1 MKRLALAISVLAV
14 SATGALANPVYNWT
28 GFYLGGNLGYS
39 WGRSAST
46 LWLTDAGTTVSSANT
61 RNDMNG
67 VIGGGQLGYNWQ
79 FDNKWVFGLEADF
92 QGSDQKGGAGAA
104 CAGGAL
110 TSVATLNSTCS
121 TGHIGDT
128 TPFNVAAFPVT
139 SDISQ
144 KLNWFGTVRGRIGP
158 TVTPTLL
165 VYVTGGLAFGEI
177 TTTNTVA
184 GTNIT
189 GAQGTNVFTLTPVA
203 GSASSSTTRVG
214 WTIGAGIEGV
224 VSGNW
229 TAKLE
234 YLYVDLGDVSGAFV
248 TPVAGLSGGLLTSRY
263 NSHITDNILRVGLN
277 YRWAAR

>member
-1 MKRLALAISVLAV
+1 VPRQRASRRLRVASVFQLA
-14 SATGALANPVYNWT
+14 SARAPL
-28 GFYLGGNLGYS
+28 
-39 WGRSAST
+39 
-46 LWLTDAGTTVSSANT
+46 
-61 RNDMNG
+61 
-67 VIGGGQLGYNWQ
+67 
-79 FDNKWVFGLEADF
+79 
-92 QGSDQKGGAGAA
+92 
-104 CAGGAL
+104 AGGAL
-110 TSVATLNSTCS
+110 TSVAPLNSTCS

-234 YLYVDLGDVSGAFV
+234 YLYVDLGDVSGSFV
-248 TPVAGLSGGLLTSRY
+248 TPRSPVS
-263 NSHITDNILRVGLN
+263 
-277 YRWAAR
+277 AAAC

>member
-14 SATGALANPVYNWT
+14 TATGALANPVYNWT
-28 GFYLGGNLGYS
+28 GFYIGGNVGYS

-46 LWLTDAGTTVSSANT
+46 LWFTDAGATVSSANT

-92 QGSDQKGGAGAA
+92 QGSDQKGGAGGA

-110 TSVATLNSTCS
+110 TAVATLNSACS

-128 TPFNVAAFPVT
+128 TPFNVAALPVT
-139 SDISQ
+139 SEISQ

-158 TVTPTLL
+158 TVTPTVL
-165 VYVTGGLAFGEI
+165 VYVTGGLAYGEV
-177 TTTNTVA
+177 TTTNAVA

-189 GAQGTNVFTLTPVA
+189 GAQGTNVFALTPVA
-203 GSASSSTTRVG
+203 GSANSTTTRVG

-229 TAKLE
+229 TARLE
-234 YLYVDLGDVSGAFV
+234 YLYVDLGDVSGSFV
-248 TPVAGLSGGLLTSRY
+248 TPVTGLSGGLLTSRY
-263 NSHITDNILRVGLN
+263 SSHITDNILRVGLN

>member
-1 MKRLALAISVLAV
+1 VRPAPSPIPSI
-14 SATGALANPVYNWT
+14 NWT
-28 GFYLGGNLGYS
+28 GFYLGGNFGYS

-92 QGSDQKGGAGAA
+92 QGSDQKGRAGAA

-110 TSVATLNSTCS
+110 TSVATLNSACS

-144 KLNWFGTVRGRIGP
+144 RLNWFGTVRGRIGS
-158 TVTPTLL
+158 TLTPTTL
-165 VYVTGGLAFGEI
+165 VYVTGGLAYGEI
-177 TTTNTVA
+177 TTSNTVA

-203 GSASSSTTRVG
+203 GSASSATTRVG

-248 TPVAGLSGGLLTSRY
+248 TPVTGLSGGLLTSRY
-263 NSHITDNILRVGLN
+263 SSHITDNILRVGLN